1 MRGSRSLA
9 IISGR
14 RAGWVKRARIG
25 DISGGEGVKEEPE
38 LLPSKSA
45 FVLQITYYQAASDLN
60 G

>member
-1 MRGSRSLA
+1 MGSRSLA

-25 DISGGEGVKEEPE
+25 DTSGGEGVKEEPE
-38 LLPSKSA
+38 LFLSKSA
-45 FVLQITYYQAASDLN
+45 FVLRITYFQAASDMN